1 MRHRCYVMLCGMVVL
16 SLIGAS
22 LGVAEGIDLQALS
35 EETQKMSQK
44 PNEMTFVKW
53 IPEEAWS
60 VILTQ
65 VSGVMSAHREEYLK
79 IIRPYT
85 MVAIVNAKIG
95 AFGGMTYKSEDH
107 IRANARIMDSQ
118 NKCYA
123 PLTEDEID
131 ADAKNMLQIIKPM
144 IANELGPMG
153 QNMHFL
159 LFPGKTNRGA
169 RIAAAKA
176 KGRFSVKLGQEEFKW
191 RLPLDALLPTKMC
204 TGCEQECKGSWNF
217 CPWCGK
223 KLGRK

>member
-1 MRHRCYVMLCGMVVL
+1 MV
-16 SLIGAS
+16 SNPYSSIG
-22 LGVAEGIDLQALS
+22 
-35 EETQKMSQK
+35 
-44 PNEMTFVKW
+44 
-53 IPEEAWS
+53 
-60 VILTQ
+60 
-65 VSGVMSAHREEYLK
+65 
-79 IIRPYT
+79 
-85 MVAIVNAKIG
+85 IVNAKIG
-95 AFGGMTYKSEDH
+95 AFGGMTYKSEDY